1 MYKLTETLLLPNGNT
16 QVRMEYLEGRN
27 SSFDTVEIIGDHTNL
42 TEDELLNLAKQE
54 IADRIN
60 PDNAIKRLKEEITKF
75 KEDALSEINQAK
87 LETEIAMAELAETL
101 MGGVE

>member
-27 SSFDTVEIIGDHTNL
+27 SSFDTVEIIGDQTHL
-42 TEDELLNLAKQE
+42 TEDELLALAKQE
-54 IADRIN
+54 IMDRIN

-75 KEDALSEINQAK
+75 KEDALDEITQAK

-101 MGGVE
+101 IGGM